1 MSWTDLLLQLA
12 IFLLLFLVIA
22 GAWLGFWVVHK
33 LVLAEDGSIDIG
45 VSQFVGWSIRVF
57 ASALI
62 LQVLFFITTDPV
74 GPPKFS
80 HFLVYSPYWS
90 LIGQLHSFTFSSEF
104 SGSFI
109 GCGGMDMWSVDFPN
123 LEEINPAQIRS
134 TLLQVSLPSFF
145 FPILMHSFTQFF
157 CSFFI
162 FSHSGFHEKQ
172 EFITNRHELSLGIS
186 GFIHITNKRVIWF
199 QDFPEKSE

>member
-1 MSWTDLLLQLA
+1 MTWTDLLLQLA

-134 TLLQVSLPSFF
+134 TLLQVSLPFF
-145 FPILMHSFTQFF
+145 FFQFF
-157 CSFFI
+157 RPLLLQLLHI
-162 FSHSGFHEKQ
+162 FTFRFSCKA
-172 EFITNRHELSLGIS
+172 GIY
-186 GFIHITNKRVIWF
+186 HK
-199 QDFPEKSE
+199 